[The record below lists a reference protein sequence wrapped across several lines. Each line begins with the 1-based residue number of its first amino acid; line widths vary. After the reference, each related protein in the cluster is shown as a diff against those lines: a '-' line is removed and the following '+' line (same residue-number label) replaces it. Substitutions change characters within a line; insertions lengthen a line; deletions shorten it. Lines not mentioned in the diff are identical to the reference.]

1 MDFEAQIKATLDT
14 SQAKSSFNSFKASI
28 ESELI
33 KIKLDDSDISKL
45 KIDKSKLKIKPSVDT
60 SGIDSAKAKIKT
72 ISDQKIQFKIDTG
85 QTVSD
90 IAKIEARLKNL
101 GQSEYLK
108 TEEFN
113 NAFNALEKFKNVKL
127 NSNNIDQYNTALKT
141 CQNYLQ
147 AASADMS
154 TMASSSQRITLKNN
168 IQKILKENSAYTKE
182 AKQELQSYIDEIDNL
197 GTSMTKLDSSR
208 ISNRVKEI
216 NGEMLQQGRTG
227 KNFLEEIGRG
237 MKQIGQFA
245 WTYGI
250 IQQLPT
256 ALSNSVS
263 ELKNINDILTEISK
277 TSDLTTS
284 QIKQLGE
291 TSFDSASRYGKK
303 ASDYLIGVQEMSRS
317 GFYGKQ
323 AEDLAKLS
331 ILGQAAGDMST
342 ETSNSYLLATNAAY
356 QYLGSVEKLN
366 AVLDGQNMITNRN
379 SVSMNDM
386 AQATS
391 EAASMAAQTG
401 VQIDE
406 LSAMIGTM
414 EARTKSGGSEVG
426 NAVKA
431 ILINLQ
437 NTSSDKIVNT
447 LDKAGAS
454 MTKYVDGV
462 EQLRNPIEILKDLA
476 KTYNSLEENDPL
488 KSEILTNIGMKYHAN
503 KLSALLTGWDDYEK
517 MLVDYSQGLGSSAI
531 EAEKSANN
539 WSGSVNKLSN
549 AWTELVQN
557 FANSD
562 VIITATN
569 LLTGFVNGIDNVT
582 SALGGF
588 KSLISIIGGTFL
600 TKNGLGKTNVNAN
613 LYKIKQNYR
622 RFINVEKSI
631 AV

>member
-1 MDFEAQIKATLDT
+1 MDFEAQIRATLDT
-14 SQAKSSFNSFKASI
+14 SQAKSALESFKASI
-28 ESELI
+28 KNETI
-33 KIKLDDSDISKL
+33 KIKLDVDSPKL
-45 KIDKSKLKIKPSVDT
+45 KIDEGKLKIKPSIDT
-60 SGIDSAKAKIKT
+60 SGIDSAKTKIKNS
-72 ISDQKIQFKIDTG
+72 ISEQKIQFKIDTG
-85 QTVSD
+85 QTLSD
-90 IAKIEARLKNL
+90 IAKIEAKLKNL

-108 TEEFN
+108 TKEFN
-113 NAFNALEKFKNVKL
+113 NAFSTLEKFKNVKL
-127 NSNNIDQYNTALKT
+127 DSNNINQYNTALKT

-569 LLTGFVNGIDNVT
+569 LLTGFVNGIDNAA

>member
-1 MDFEAQIKATLDT
+1 
-14 SQAKSSFNSFKASI
+14 
-28 ESELI
+28 
-33 KIKLDDSDISKL
+33 
-45 KIDKSKLKIKPSVDT
+45 
-60 SGIDSAKAKIKT
+60 
-72 ISDQKIQFKIDTG
+72 
-85 QTVSD
+85 
-90 IAKIEARLKNL
+90 
-101 GQSEYLK
+101 
-108 TEEFN
+108 
-113 NAFNALEKFKNVKL
+113 
-127 NSNNIDQYNTALKT
+127 
-141 CQNYLQ
+141 
-147 AASADMS
+147 
-154 TMASSSQRITLKNN
+154 
-168 IQKILKENSAYTKE
+168 
-182 AKQELQSYIDEIDNL
+182 
-197 GTSMTKLDSSR
+197 
-208 ISNRVKEI
+208 
-216 NGEMLQQGRTG
+216 
-227 KNFLEEIGRG
+227 

-569 LLTGFVNGIDNVT
+569 LLTGFVNGIDNAA